1 MKLNFF
7 ELEGSKPREIETEI
21 RFIVASERAS
31 GSELVCLWVCRK
43 DSTDEAEIKKN
54 AAYVNKLLKTMKRE
68 QSIRAFAFVDGFDE
82 GDTDCAYL
90 LNKYP
95 EIDLGIENAVYIKI

>member
-21 RFIVASERAS
+21 RFIIASERAS
-31 GSELVCLWVCRK
+31 GADILCLLTSRKEDQSE
-43 DSTDEAEIKKN
+43 SEIKKN
-54 AAYVNKLLKTMKRE
+54 AACVNKLLKTMKRE
-68 QSIRAFAFVDGFDE
+68 QGIRAFAFVDGFDE

>member
-1 MKLNFF
+1 MKLNYF
-7 ELEGSKPREIETEI
+7 ELAGTKPREIETEI

-31 GSELVCLWVCRK
+31 GADLVCLLTSRK
-43 DSTDEAEIKKN
+43 ETLGESDVKKN
-54 AAYVNKLLKTMKRE
+54 TACVNKLLKTMKRE
-68 QSIRAFAFVDGFDE
+68 QGIRAFAFVDGFDE